1 MWVIPRNVSFYSQR
15 IVDTDRL
22 WKKEHIARLWFF
34 ASSVCAQLSDLIPRS
49 GLHTGQSTVPC
60 PLLTTVRMHSHRK
73 QCLFLLVYFERFF
86 FFFFLF
92 YYRRGVKSVSLQMR
106 WVKTGV
112 HLFGR
117 ILINWRNLLFTEKNK
132 NARSLGHLG
141 DGILK
146 KK

>member
-22 WKKEHIARLWFF
+22 WKKEHCSFVILCLYCLCAVIRPDSSLRFTYWSVHSSLPFVDYSKDALPQKTMSIFVGVFWTVFF
-34 ASSVCAQLSDLIPRS
+34 L
-49 GLHTGQSTVPC
+49 
-60 PLLTTVRMHSHRK
+60 
-73 QCLFLLVYFERFF
+73 
-86 FFFFLF
+86 FLF

-117 ILINWRNLLFTEKNK
+117 ILINWRNLLFTVKNK